1 MISWFLNLFKTKGIG
16 AGDIEAY
23 RRNIENRELK
33 EAERSFKESKN
44 GIIRSIA
51 SGNDFIIQL
60 IQMDHLSDEFREK
73 LKEKYRQLGVVV
85 DISDNKSKFSDAY
98 VVKIIGL
105 ASYKDNSDY
114 IRN

>member
-16 AGDIEAY
+16 TNDIEAY
-23 RRNIENRELK
+23 RRNAENRELK
-33 EAERSFKESKN
+33 EAEKYFKFYKK

-51 SGNDFIIQL
+51 SGGEFYVQL
-60 IQMDHLSDEFREK
+60 IEMDHLSDEFREK

-85 DISDNKSKFSDAY
+85 NISDNKSKFSDVY

-105 ASYKDNSDY
+105 AK
-114 IRN
+114 